1 MIKVDIMFEP
11 KFTYTNKIV
20 NYIAKI
26 ASAKE
31 VISNAKIIPLYD
43 TQLKQDALIKSS
55 HYSTSIEGNPLKLDE
70 VKTLIMNNQKAT
82 TKAEKE
88 VLNYFNV
95 LNHLDRYYDKTI
107 TKHTILSLH
116 KDLTK
121 DLLRDQEY
129 EGKYRDTSV
138 IIGNVHT
145 KKINYIPP
153 DAYKVPYLVDELLD
167 WLNNCTTEL
176 YPVIV
181 AGILHYEL
189 VRIHPFIDGNG
200 RTSRLMA
207 TLILSINEFN
217 IDNYFTLDEYYNQ
230 DRQAYVDALKSADK
244 NQDLTFW
251 LEYFCQ
257 GVLYSIEKV
266 KKEVLTLAQITS
278 KYDNTIELTPNEISV
293 LTLLEEKK
301 HIKNKDIQNMLNISP
316 QASYKIIKKLKDKK
330 LIKNIGKGRSTEYIL
345 K

>member
-1 MIKVDIMFEP
+1 MFEP
-11 KFTYTNKIV
+11 KFTYTDKIV
-20 NYIAKI
+20 NYIAEI

-31 VISNAKIIPLYD
+31 VINNAKIIPLYD

-70 VKTLIMNNQKAT
+70 VKTLIINNQKPT

-95 LNHLDRYYDKTI
+95 LNHLNRYSDKTI
-107 TKHTILSLH
+107 TKNTILSLH

-121 DLLRDQEY
+121 GLLRDQEY
-129 EGKYRDTSV
+129 EGKFRDTSV

-167 WLNNCTTEL
+167 WLNNCTTEV
-176 YPVIV
+176 YPVII

-207 TLILSINEFN
+207 TLILSVNEFN

-278 KYDNTIELTPNEISV
+278 KYDKTIELTPNEISV
-293 LTLLEEKK
+293 LTLLEEKN
-301 HIKNKDIQNMLNISP
+301 HVKNKDIREMLNISS

-330 LIKNIGKGRSTEYIL
+330 LIKNIGKGRSTEYEL
-345 K
+345 R

>member
-1 MIKVDIMFEP
+1 MFEP

-31 VISNAKIIPLYD
+31 IIANAKIIPLYD
-43 TQLKQDALIKSS
+43 TKLKQDALIKSS
-55 HYSTSIEGNPLKLDE
+55 HYSTSIEGNPLNLDE
-70 VKTLIMNNQKAT
+70 VKTLINNNQEPS
-82 TKAEKE
+82 TKAEQE

-95 LNHLDRYYDKTI
+95 LNHLDDYYDEII
-107 TKHTILSLH
+107 TRDTILSVH
-116 KDLTK
+116 KNLTK
-121 DLLRDQEY
+121 GLLNNPDY
-129 EGKYRDTSV
+129 EGKFRDTPV
-138 IIGNVHT
+138 VIGNLHA

-153 DAYKVPYLVDELLD
+153 DAYKVPFLVDELLD
-167 WLNNCTTEL
+167 WLNKSTDEM
-176 YPVIV
+176 YPVII

-189 VRIHPFIDGNG
+189 VRIHPFVDGNG

-207 TLILSINEFN
+207 TLILSINRFN
-217 IDNYFTLDEYYNQ
+217 INNYFTLDEYYNQ

-244 NQDLTFW
+244 NHDLTDW

-257 GVLYSIEKV
+257 GVLHSIDKV
-266 KKEVLTLAQITS
+266 KSEVLNLAQITS

-301 HIKNKDIQNMLNISP
+301 HIQNRDIQEKLDISP
-316 QASYKIIKKLKDKK
+316 QASYKIIQKLKTKQ
-330 LIKNIGKGRSTEYIL
+330 LIESVGNGRNTNYT
-345 K
+345 KPKH

>member
-1 MIKVDIMFEP
+1 MFEP
-11 KFTYTNKIV
+11 QFKYTDKIV
-20 NYIAKI
+20 KYIAQI

-31 VISNAKIIPLYD
+31 IISNAKIIPLYD
-43 TQLKQDALIKSS
+43 TKLKQDALIKSS
-55 HYSTSIEGNPLKLDE
+55 HYSTSIEGNPLNLEE
-70 VKTLIMNNQKAT
+70 VKTLINNNQKPT
-82 TKAEKE
+82 TKAEQE

-95 LNHLDRYYDKTI
+95 LNNLNKYSDKII
-107 TKHTILSLH
+107 TKNTILSVH

-121 DLLRDQEY
+121 DLLKNPEY
-129 EGKYRDTSV
+129 EGKFRDTRV
-138 IIGNVHT
+138 FIGNLHT

-153 DAYKVPYLVDELLD
+153 DAYKVPGLIDELLD
-167 WLNNCTTEL
+167 WLNNSTDEM
-176 YPVIV
+176 YPVII

-189 VRIHPFIDGNG
+189 VRIHPFVDGNG

-207 TLILSINEFN
+207 TLILSIHKFN

-244 NQDLTFW
+244 NHDLTNW

-257 GVLYSIEKV
+257 GVLYSIDKV
-266 KKEVLTLAQITS
+266 KSEVLKLDQITS

-301 HIKNKDIQNMLNISP
+301 HIQNKDIQEMLNISP
-316 QASYKIIKKLKDKK
+316 QASYKIIRKLKNKE
-330 LIKNIGKGRSTEYIL
+330 LIKSTGKGRNTEYNL
-345 K
+345 R

>member
-1 MIKVDIMFEP
+1 MFEP
-11 KFTYTNKIV
+11 QFKYTDKIV
-20 NYIAKI
+20 KYIAQI

-31 VISNAKIIPLYD
+31 IISNAKIIPLYD
-43 TQLKQDALIKSS
+43 TKLKQDALIKSS
-55 HYSTSIEGNPLKLDE
+55 HYSTSIEGNPLNLEE
-70 VKTLIMNNQKAT
+70 VKTLINNNKKPT
-82 TKAEKE
+82 TKAEQE

-95 LNHLDRYYDKTI
+95 LNNLNKYSDKII
-107 TKHTILSLH
+107 TKNTILSVH

-121 DLLRDQEY
+121 DLLKNPEY
-129 EGKYRDTSV
+129 EGKFRDTRV
-138 IIGNVHT
+138 FIGNLHT

-153 DAYKVPYLVDELLD
+153 DAYKVPGLIDELLD
-167 WLNNCTTEL
+167 WLNNSTDEM
-176 YPVIV
+176 YPVII

-207 TLILSINEFN
+207 TLILSIHKFN

-244 NQDLTFW
+244 NHDLTNW

-257 GVLYSIEKV
+257 GVLYSIDKV
-266 KKEVLTLAQITS
+266 KSEVLKLDQITS

-301 HIKNKDIQNMLNISP
+301 HIQNKDIQEMLNISP
-316 QASYKIIKKLKDKK
+316 QASYKIIRKLKNKE
-330 LIKNIGKGRSTEYIL
+330 LIKSTGKGRNTEYNL
-345 K
+345 R

>member
-1 MIKVDIMFEP
+1 MFEP

-95 LNHLDRYYDKTI
+95 LNNLDIYSDKTI
-107 TKHTILSLH
+107 TKNTILSLH

-189 VRIHPFIDGNG
+189 VCIHPFIDGNG

-316 QASYKIIKKLKDKK
+316 QASYKIIRKLKDKK

>member
-1 MIKVDIMFEP
+1 MFEP
-11 KFTYTNKIV
+11 QFKYTDKIV
-20 NYIAKI
+20 KYIAQI

-31 VISNAKIIPLYD
+31 IISNAKIIPLYD
-43 TQLKQDALIKSS
+43 TKLKQDALIKSS
-55 HYSTSIEGNPLKLDE
+55 HYSTSIEGNPLNLEE
-70 VKTLIMNNQKAT
+70 VKTLINNNQKPT
-82 TKAEKE
+82 TKAEQE

-95 LNHLDRYYDKTI
+95 LNNLNKYSDKII
-107 TKHTILSLH
+107 TKNTILSVH

-121 DLLRDQEY
+121 NLLKNPEY
-129 EGKYRDTSV
+129 EGKFRDTRV
-138 IIGNVHT
+138 FIGNLHT

-153 DAYKVPYLVDELLD
+153 DAYKVPGLIDELLD
-167 WLNNCTTEL
+167 WLNNSTDEM
-176 YPVIV
+176 YPVII

-207 TLILSINEFN
+207 TLILSIHKFN

-244 NQDLTFW
+244 NHDLTNW

-257 GVLYSIEKV
+257 GVLYSIDKV
-266 KKEVLTLAQITS
+266 KSEVLKLDQITS

-301 HIKNKDIQNMLNISP
+301 HIQNKDIQEMLNISP
-316 QASYKIIKKLKDKK
+316 QASYKIIRKLKNKE
-330 LIKNIGKGRSTEYIL
+330 LIKSTGKGRNTEYNL
-345 K
+345 R

>member
-1 MIKVDIMFEP
+1 MFEP
-11 KFTYTNKIV
+11 QFKYTDKIV
-20 NYIAKI
+20 KYIAQI

-31 VISNAKIIPLYD
+31 IISNAKIIPLYD
-43 TQLKQDALIKSS
+43 TKLKQDALIKSS
-55 HYSTSIEGNPLKLDE
+55 HYSTSIEGNPLNLEE
-70 VKTLIMNNQKAT
+70 VKTLINNNQKPT
-82 TKAEKE
+82 TKAEQE

-95 LNHLDRYYDKTI
+95 LNNLNKYSDKII
-107 TKHTILSLH
+107 TKNTILSVH

-121 DLLRDQEY
+121 DLLKNPEY
-129 EGKYRDTSV
+129 ESKFRDTRV
-138 IIGNVHT
+138 FIGNLHT

-153 DAYKVPYLVDELLD
+153 DAYKVPGLIDELLD
-167 WLNNCTTEL
+167 WLNNSTDEM
-176 YPVIV
+176 YPVII

-207 TLILSINEFN
+207 TLILSIHKFN

-244 NQDLTFW
+244 NHDLTNW

-257 GVLYSIEKV
+257 GVLYSIDKV
-266 KKEVLTLAQITS
+266 KSEVLKLDQITS

-301 HIKNKDIQNMLNISP
+301 HIQNKDIQEMLNISP
-316 QASYKIIKKLKDKK
+316 QASYKIIRKLKNKE
-330 LIKNIGKGRSTEYIL
+330 LIKSTGKGRNTEYNL
-345 K
+345 R

>member
-1 MIKVDIMFEP
+1 MFEP
-11 KFTYTNKIV
+11 QFKYTDKIV
-20 NYIAKI
+20 KYIAQI

-31 VISNAKIIPLYD
+31 IISNAKIIPLYD
-43 TQLKQDALIKSS
+43 TKLKQDALIKSS
-55 HYSTSIEGNPLKLDE
+55 HYSTSIEGNPLNLEE
-70 VKTLIMNNQKAT
+70 VKTLINNNQKPT
-82 TKAEKE
+82 TKAEQE

-95 LNHLDRYYDKTI
+95 LNNLNKYSDKII
-107 TKHTILSLH
+107 TKNTILSVH

-121 DLLRDQEY
+121 DLLKNQEY
-129 EGKYRDTSV
+129 EGKFRDTRV
-138 IIGNVHT
+138 FIGNLHT

-153 DAYKVPYLVDELLD
+153 DAYKVPGLIDELLD
-167 WLNNCTTEL
+167 WLNNSTDEM
-176 YPVIV
+176 YPVII

-207 TLILSINEFN
+207 TLILSIHKFN

-244 NQDLTFW
+244 NHDLTNW

-257 GVLYSIEKV
+257 GVLYSIDNV
-266 KKEVLTLAQITS
+266 KSEVLKLDQITS

-301 HIKNKDIQNMLNISP
+301 HIQNKDIQEMLNISP
-316 QASYKIIKKLKDKK
+316 QASYKIIRKLKNKE
-330 LIKNIGKGRSTEYIL
+330 LIKSTGKGRNTEYNL
-345 K
+345 R